1 MRFSVCCFVSAGSA
15 FYYEEVEA
23 RAGIEPTN
31 GAFAELCLTGW
42 LPRRKLKSRIVARRC
57 DLSKALGK

>member
-1 MRFSVCCFVSAGSA
+1 M
-15 FYYEEVEA
+15 EA

-42 LPRRKLKSRIVARRC
+42 LPRRKKM
-57 DLSKALGK
+57 LGADTNGNGLAVKNF